1 MKTKTSMTLAALAL
15 LPALGFGLQEA
26 PTFEAA
32 ADTMKAK
39 LEASMAELD
48 ALRQQIIDE
57 KVPLT
62 KELSALET
70 ELVGVR
76 AEFQQVSRTLDGRT
90 LDLSNMRTEIKQRED
105 EVAYLSGLFGD
116 YIRSFES
123 RLHIAEVQRYEEEL
137 EAAKAAPGAPDL
149 TESEVFAIQAQV
161 LATSLDRL
169 HEGLGGTQFDGVA
182 VNPNGLVKKGSFA
195 LVGPVALF
203 TAGDGLPAG
212 TVEQKLGSLEPTQIV
227 FANPE
232 DAKAA
237 ENLIITRAGVLPLD
251 ATLGNAHKM
260 ADADVTFLE
269 EFEKGGNV
277 MYAIFAL
284 AGLALLVAL
293 YKFVALMFVRK
304 PSQVRVQALLDEV
317 QSGDEEGIRQTLS
330 LIKGPA
336 GQMLHEGVEHLREP
350 RELIEEVMYETVL
363 TTRLKLERLLSF
375 IAVCAASAPLLGL
388 LGTVTGIISTFKLIT
403 VFGSGDVKMLS
414 GGISEALITTK
425 YGLVVAIPSLL
436 IHAFLARKVRGII
449 GHMEKTAVAFANAVS
464 MSPGRR
470 EPSFERA
477 AVEAVHEPKPTRGD
491 SENVRT
497 QVKEILTDMLTPKV
511 QEGSEEERG
520 PVGVAR

>member
-1 MKTKTSMTLAALAL
+1 MKDKTPRMLTALVL
-15 LPALGFGLQEA
+15 TPALSFGFQEA

-39 LEASMAELD
+39 LEASLAELD
-48 ALRQQIIDE
+48 ALRRQIIDE

-62 KELSALET
+62 KDLSALEND
-70 ELVGVR
+70 LVGAR
-76 AEFQQVSRTLDGRT
+76 AEFQSVSRTLDGRT
-90 LDLSNMRTEIKQRED
+90 LDLSNLKSEIKQREE

-123 RLHIAEVQRYEEEL
+123 RLHIAELQRYEEQL
-137 EAAKAAPGAPDL
+137 EAAKSAPGAPDL
-149 TESEVFAIQAQV
+149 AESEVFAIQAQV

-169 HEGLGGTQFDGVA
+169 HEGLGGTLFDGAA
-182 VNPNGLVKKGSFA
+182 VNPNGLVKKGTFA
-195 LVGPVALF
+195 LIGPVALF

-212 TVEQKLGSLEPTQIV
+212 TAEQKLGSLEPTQIV
-227 FANPE
+227 FADPE

-237 ENLIITRAGVLPLD
+237 ENLIVTRAGVFPLD

-317 QSGDEEGIRQTLS
+317 VAGDQEGIRQS
-330 LIKGPA
+330 VSMIQGPA
-336 GQMLHEGVEHLREP
+336 GRMLTEGVEHLREP
-350 RELIEEVMYETVL
+350 RDLIEEVMYETVL
-363 TTRLKLERLLSF
+363 TSRLGLERMLSF

-436 IHAFLARKVRGII
+436 IHAFLARRVRGII

-464 MSPGRR
+464 MSPGRKEAAR
-470 EPSFERA
+470 EGMAIEPERDPR
-477 AVEAVHEPKPTRGD
+477 ESRDE
-491 SENVRT
+491 SQNVRT
-497 QVKEILTDMLTPKV
+497 QVKEILTDMLAPKV
-511 QEGSEEERG
+511 REGFEEERG
-520 PVGVAR
+520 PVQAVR